1 MQTKIFFFVIA
12 LFATTFLYPQ
22 ELNLELKDLIHQA
35 IKASPK
41 LKMLR
46 AEYDAAGS
54 RIEINSNL
62 PDPMLTL
69 GLINLPTNSFSFTQE
84 PMTGKVIGL
93 SQGIPFPGSLSA
105 KANVKSADT
114 SIIKKEIEDLKNK
127 IRNEVIQKYLEL
139 QLTREELS
147 YAIESENLLNQI
159 SDVARSK
166 YESSKASL
174 QNIIQVEVQITRVK
188 DKIELL
194 RGKENGLV
202 AELNALALRDLNAE
216 IITDYISPIS
226 DLKFD
231 NLSLIEDSKLNRPF
245 LKKIENE
252 MKKSKYME
260 EAAEY
265 EFYPNFNIGAQ
276 YSQRDEISKTG
287 VNLNDFFSVIVG
299 VTLPINY
306 GGKKS
311 AKVDEAKFMQ
321 SFYLEKYN
329 SSIQDITQSVGKITA
344 KIKELS
350 SREKLVENTLLPQ
363 SEKLLE
369 AALADY
375 QVAKID
381 FVNVIKA
388 ESDILD
394 IKTELAALRADY
406 YKNLAQLEF
415 LTGKSLQNN

>member
-1 MQTKIFFFVIA
+1 MQTKILFFVIA

-22 ELNLELKDLIHQA
+22 ELKLELKDLIHQA

-46 AEYDAAGS
+46 AEYDAAES

-114 SIIKKEIEDLKNK
+114 SIVRREIEDLKNK

-139 QLTREELS
+139 QLTREQLS

-202 AELNALALRDLNAE
+202 AELNALALRDLNSE

-252 MKKSKYME
+252 MEKSKYME

-306 GGKKS
+306 GGKKRS
-311 AKVDEAKFMQ
+311 KVDEAKFMQ

-375 QVAKID
+375 QVARID

>member
-1 MQTKIFFFVIA
+1 MNSKLLMLLIIIFSFAGLQFGQEKNEA
-12 LFATTFLYPQ
+12 LK
-22 ELNLELKDLIHQA
+22 ELISAA

-41 LKMLR
+41 IKMLNFKLSV
-46 AEYDAAGS
+46 ANAQIDQGT
-54 RIEINSNL
+54 NL
-62 PDPMLTL
+62 PDPHLTL
-69 GLINLPTNSFSFTQE
+69 GLVNLPTNSFSFTQE

-114 SIIKKEIEDLKNK
+114 SIVRREIEDLISK
-127 IRNEVIQKYLEL
+127 IRNEITQKYLDL
-139 QLTREELS
+139 QLTREKLS

-194 RGKENGLV
+194 RGKEQGLV
-202 AELNALALRDLNAE
+202 AELNALILRDLNSE
-216 IITDYISPIS
+216 IATNYISPIS
-226 DLKFD
+226 DLNFD

-350 SREKLVENTLLPQ
+350 SREKLVEKTLLPQ

-415 LTGKSLQNN
+415 LTGKKFIK